1 MIDEE
6 EFLAGYE
13 VATKRRKH
21 PCKHY
26 ERTENVC
33 DAVPNIV
40 QNLAS
45 GNSTLP
51 DVREMSQFASKEG
64 RKSSRAK
71 HELTFPTQS
80 QGQNFGATKYTKN
93 IVKGRIRPLNA

>member
-45 GNSTLP
+45 DNSTLP
-51 DVREMSQFASKEG
+51 GCERNESICPE
-64 RKSSRAK
+64 RR
-71 HELTFPTQS
+71 TQI
-80 QGQNFGATKYTKN
+80 K
-93 IVKGRIRPLNA
+93 